1 MDIRSARPPKGSMPP
16 RNVAPEKPEMRSVD
30 VDEKNEITENEIE
43 TYGGDLVVAG
53 YMEYLEKNG
62 ISESDIGDIL
72 EALIANGSVSWS
84 FELLER
90 IPVEFVL
97 RPAWVDDYITAT
109 FDRLAGETA
118 RVSNLRCHNI
128 IAECNLAASLARYG
142 ETSFV
147 VRSEDDMDAA
157 RERVRKM
164 PFIIQNA
171 LVRKLA
177 VFDRVMA
184 VAMSDWA
191 VKNFMKPRQE
201 KSAQS

>member
-16 RNVAPEKPEMRSVD
+16 RNVAPESKKMQSVD
-30 VDEKNEITENEIE
+30 VGEQDTIVTNEIE
-43 TYGGDLVVAG
+43 TYGGDLVIAG

-62 ISESDIGDIL
+62 ISESDISDIL
-72 EALIANGSVSWS
+72 EALITNGSVSWG
-84 FELLER
+84 FELLDR

-97 RPAWVDDYITAT
+97 RPAWVDDYITET
-109 FDRLAGETA
+109 LDKISSETA
-118 RVSNLRCHNI
+118 RVSNLRYNNI
-128 IAECNLAASLARYG
+128 IAECNLAASLAQYG
-142 ETSFV
+142 DTRFIVKNRE
-147 VRSEDDMDAA
+147 DMDAA
-157 RERVRKM
+157 RERISRM

-171 LVRKLA
+171 LVKKLA

-201 KSAQS
+201 KSEQS